1 MKPPPDMPT
10 PNPRPFKPRLVLIS
24 GEGGG
29 LRASL
34 PPNRILGSEPR
45 VVGGFRLTDR

>member
-1 MKPPPDMPT
+1 MKPPPDMQT
-10 PNPRPFKPRLVLIS
+10 PHPRPAKPRLVLIS
-24 GEGGG
+24 GDGDG

-45 VVGGFRLTDR
+45 MVGGFRLTDR

>member
-1 MKPPPDMPT
+1 MNPPPDMPA
-10 PNPRPFKPRLVLIS
+10 PAPLPAKPRLVLIS
-24 GEGGG
+24 GEGGD
-29 LRASL
+29 LSASL